1 MSQMPTIRYKP
12 PLIFDR
18 GLHSASRQ
26 AVPARLYGPSAFI
39 QAGLT

>member
-1 MSQMPTIRYKP
+1 MSRISMIRYKP